1 TEPAPAD
8 PGAADPAAAEIPAAE
23 PPAVEATTE
32 VPVDPATIVRPPVS
46 WRQFGL
52 ADKIVLVGSTM
63 PNEAG
68 MPVPPGISSSMVTGQ
83 IGSVVNVA
91 SGRVDVVD
99 SRGIVLGEIPVPAG
113 TSTAPFAIDT
123 TQAMITDGVAK
134 LSFVLHDDNPPGNS
148 CAVPPSVTLSQ
159 LATTFVGQS
168 PAPTAVSDYRPG
180 YLSRFVLWVGPDAP
194 KDVQQAALSLDAKLS
209 SLYRPMPVRIDIDTA
224 EQPTP
229 VDPTDTRLIE
239 FRPDPKPGLT
249 VRDPGTPNAAL
260 VISGQDSTL
269 QNQVALF
276 TDRRIDLAQG
286 GAATVNTVIDTMK
299 PSTNLLTFGQ
309 LGMTSQVSVLGTAT
323 LYTAF
328 DATAFGV
335 GPIQG
340 AQLHLIARYT
350 PIAAG
355 SGSVVLRSGS
365 TQLASHTLDSSGR
378 LDITADVPADVIS
391 SQTGLALDVQYSPK
405 QDCAPLSDRLT
416 FALDPSSTVSVTPG
430 TGNRGGFPALPM
442 AFTPEFSVTLGDAES
457 IRYAAQAINLMG
469 QSTDTP
475 LRPVIR
481 PMADAVKSGSA
492 LLVVGDSQQVAR
504 SGLKAPVTPGETNS
518 VTVNGDPV
526 TAVNLD
532 GPLGVIQAF
541 TDHSRPVLA
550 VTANGDWTLVDRGFD
565 YIRSQDNR
573 WSSLSGD
580 VIATGAKNVTVNLTV
595 REGGPMAPRPVA
607 DPAWQ
612 WWIWLSG
619 GALAVALVAAAGLIV
634 YRRRRVGS

>member
-1 TEPAPAD
+1 M
-8 PGAADPAAAEIPAAE
+8 
-23 PPAVEATTE
+23 
-32 VPVDPATIVRPPVS
+32 
-46 WRQFGL
+46 L
-52 ADKIVLVGSTM
+52 
-63 PNEAG
+63 
-68 MPVPPGISSSMVTGQ
+68 
-83 IGSVVNVA
+83 
-91 SGRVDVVD
+91 
-99 SRGIVLGEIPVPAG
+99 
-113 TSTAPFAIDT
+113 
-123 TQAMITDGVAK
+123 TDGVAK

-180 YLSRFVLWVGPDAP
+180 YLSRFVLWVGPNAP

-224 EQPTP
+224 EQSTP

-239 FRPDPKPGLT
+239 FRPGPKPGLT
-249 VRDPGTPNAAL
+249 VRDPGTPNTAL

-276 TDRRIDLAQG
+276 TDRRIDLAQS

-328 DATAFGV
+328 DATAFGL

-442 AFTPEFSVTLGDAES
+442 AFTPEFSVTLGDPES
-457 IRYAAQAINLMG
+457 IRFAAQAINLMG
-469 QSTDTP
+469 QSSDTP

-541 TDHSRPVLA
+541 TDHNRPVLA
-550 VTANGDWTLVDRGFD
+550 VTANGDWSLVDRGFD

-607 DPAWQ
+607 DQAWR